1 MSDSECLGGS
11 CNRADIRKL
20 ALNNPIVNAGIGQYD
35 HGQYN
40 WLEAMMVIVSR
51 LAAQNDDLTARL
63 IRARQRE
70 DPSFG
75 LVEYLEGQ
83 KSEEES

>member
-1 MSDSECLGGS
+1 VSDSECLGGS

-70 DPSFG
+70 DPSFRILKIMTG
-75 LVEYLEGQ
+75 EKL
-83 KSEEES
+83 